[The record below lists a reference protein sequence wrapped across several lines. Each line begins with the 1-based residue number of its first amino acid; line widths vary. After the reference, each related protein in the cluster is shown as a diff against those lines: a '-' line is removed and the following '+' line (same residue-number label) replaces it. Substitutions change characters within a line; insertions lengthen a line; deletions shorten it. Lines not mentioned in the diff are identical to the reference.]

1 MKTKLLTI
9 LLLFALAIPAPIRA
23 AEQEEDPSMGEMIS
37 MLWEH
42 RDQVGEKL
50 APEQMKQAKE
60 IEELPHR
67 KALMAFCAILCAAC
81 GYLTYRIWN
90 EADKRK
96 KKKEMIRYM
105 GFSVITFL
113 LCALGVGVGYIF
125 LPLAL
130 CFGFTYPMLYDP
142 KKCKKMERI
151 NKITTILL
159 ILFTFFFG
167 AWCMALAVAI
177 SFTRILFL
185 AYILVMLPGIVVLI
199 GGLWFYPR
207 KMRKMREEICPYCF
221 TYGAHPFVKE
231 EVTGTELEIES
242 YSNKRFVRKEDN
254 RNLLGKKTGETHYY
268 RLDEGERLVQ
278 YTYYDN
284 IYECI
289 NCGEWIRK
297 PHTRREVLRD
307 TKI

>member
-23 AEQEEDPSMGEMIS
+23 AEQEEDPSLGEMIS

-42 RDQVGEKL
+42 RNQVGEKL
-50 APEQMKQAKE
+50 APEQMKKAKE

-67 KALMAFCAILCAAC
+67 KALMALCAILCAAC

-125 LPLAL
+125 IPLAL

-142 KKCKKMERI
+142 KKCQKMERI

-199 GGLWFYPR
+199 GGLWYYPR
-207 KMRKMREEICPYCF
+207 KMRKLRKDICPHCF
-221 TYGAHPFVKE
+221 GYGAHEFIKDEVLKVENELQTYSQDHFHHKE
-231 EVTGTELEIES
+231 E
-242 YSNKRFVRKEDN
+242 KEDWHGN
-254 RNLLGKKTGETHYY
+254 KTETHYY
-268 RLDEGERLVQ
+268 TRENRIQEVRYV
-278 YTYYDN
+278 YYDK
-284 IYECI
+284 IYQCI
-289 NCGEWIRK
+289 CCGEIIRK
-297 PHTRREVLRD
+297 HHQRREVLSDRSL
-307 TKI
+307 